1 MHEFVKNT
9 TGIILAGGK
18 SSRMGQNKAL
28 LKINGETVIERIT
41 KIMKKCFKEVII
53 ITNTPEEYGFL
64 GLNMFEDIHKSMGPL
79 AGIHSGLTHS
89 NNESN
94 FILSCDVPLIN
105 EKIIRFICNY
115 WTDKDIRIAK
125 AEGYQ
130 QHLCGVYS
138 KKLYGIAENILNN
151 SVSQNNSSRALHS
164 FLDTA
169 GFEIIDT
176 EIMPFDTESCFLN
189 LNRPEDYNKLLNFA
203 G

>member
-1 MHEFVKNT
+1 MHEYVMNT

-28 LKINGETVIERIT
+28 LKINGETVIERIA
-41 KIMKKCFKEVII
+41 KVMKKCFKRVVI
-53 ITNTPEEYGFL
+53 ITNSPVEYEFL
-64 GLNMFEDIHKSMGPL
+64 GLEMYEDINKSMGPL

-89 NNESN
+89 KDESN
-94 FILSCDVPLIN
+94 FVISCDVPLIN

-115 WTDKDIRIAK
+115 RTDKDIRIAK

-138 KKLYGIAENILNN
+138 KKLCGIAENILNN
-151 SVSQNNSSRALHS
+151 SVSLNNSSRALHS

-189 LNRPEDYNKLLNFA
+189 LNRPEDYNKLLNYA